1 MPVPRFEYYAPTTV
15 SKAVG
20 LLEQA
25 GPEAR
30 VMAGGTDLLVKI
42 RFRVIQ
48 PRALVGLKKIK
59 GLNRISF
66 SRKKGLTIGATA
78 LLADVAASS
87 SVRRHYPGVAQAAG
101 QTANVQVRNMGTVV
115 GNLCN
120 ASPSADNAPTL
131 LALGSQV
138 RIAGPGSE
146 RVLALEDFFQGPGIT
161 ALKPGEIVTSVNVP
175 LPPPRS
181 ATAYLSL
188 SARAKLDCSA
198 VGVGVM
204 LSLDDRDRCRDL
216 RVFVGSCAPIPV
228 RAKGAEQL
236 LIGEKLTDRAV
247 ERAALEAA
255 RATQPIDDVRASADY
270 RYKMVSVLTIRAIM
284 DAKKRALRKKN

>member
-1 MPVPRFEYYAPTTV
+1 MPIPRFDYFAPRTV
-15 SKAVG
+15 DEAVN
-20 LLEQA
+20 LLAQA
-25 GPEAR
+25 GPDGR

-42 RFRVIQ
+42 RFRVIH
-48 PRALVGLKKIK
+48 PAAIVGLKKIE
-59 GLNRISF
+59 GLERISF
-66 SRKKGLTIGATA
+66 SRNKGLTIGATA

-87 SVRRHYPGVAQAAG
+87 PVRRYYPGVAQAAD

-131 LALGSQV
+131 LALGARV
-138 RIAGPGSE
+138 RITGPGGQRSMS
-146 RVLALEDFFQGPGIT
+146 LEDFFRGPGMT
-161 ALKPGEIVTSVNVP
+161 ALEPGEIVTAVTVP

-204 LSLDDRDRCRDL
+204 LALDDRDRCKDL
-216 RVFVGSCAPIPV
+216 RIFVGACAPIPV
-228 RAKGAEQL
+228 RAGGAEQV
-236 LIGEKLTDRAV
+236 LIGEKLTDSTV
-247 ERAALEAA
+247 EQAALEAA
-255 RATQPIDDVRASADY
+255 KATQPIDDVRASADY
-270 RYKMVSVLTIRAIM
+270 RYKMATVLTIRAIM
-284 DAKKRALRKKN
+284 DARKRALRKKN

>member
-1 MPVPRFEYYAPTTV
+1 MPVPRFDYYAPTTV
-15 SKAVG
+15 GKAVG
-20 LLEQA
+20 LLAQA

-48 PRALVGLKKIK
+48 PRAIVGLKKIK
-59 GLNRISF
+59 GLDRIRF
-66 SRKKGLTIGATA
+66 SCNKGLTIGATA

-87 SVRRHYPGVAQAAG
+87 SVRRHYPGVAQAAA

-131 LALGSQV
+131 LALGSRV
-138 RIAGPGSE
+138 MIMGPGGE
-146 RVLALEDFFQGPGIT
+146 RSLPLEDFFQGPGIT
-161 ALKPGEIVTSVNVP
+161 ALEPGEIVTAVTVP
-175 LPPPRS
+175 VPPPRS

-204 LSLDDRDRCRDL
+204 LALDDQDRCRDL
-216 RVFVGSCAPIPV
+216 RIFVGACAPIPV
-228 RAKGAEQL
+228 RARDAEQM

-247 ERAALEAA
+247 EQAALEAA
-255 RATQPIDDVRASADY
+255 KATQPIDDVRASADY
-270 RYKMVSVLTIRAIM
+270 RYKMVTVLTIRAIM
-284 DAKKRALRKKN
+284 DARKRALRKKN